1 MNTHISFNKVIENFR
16 IKDYGGQFKNIFE
29 AWGLDENDEKKE
41 LWSLI
46 YRNSTKVP
54 TMTLTTQYDNK
65 ELKIRLTEPTF
76 DPLSLESTYV
86 YATLNGKNILGID
99 SVEQV
104 QLLDIVF
111 SLIEKYDFFD
121 ALDRAKN
128 YTIESPLKVPK
139 PKKSKKFGELEKKL
153 SKELEKVIPVIEE
166 KEESELF
173 SKATY
178 TISPK
183 DKKTVKMLY
192 KEGLIP
198 KDVRTIETAYKYLK

>member
-1 MNTHISFNKVIENFR
+1 MNTHISFNKVIDNFR

-128 YTIESPLKVPK
+128 YTIESPLEVAK
-139 PKKSKKFGELEKKL
+139 PKKSKKIGELEKKL
-153 SKELEKVIPVIEE
+153 SKELEKVTPVIEE

-173 SKATY
+173 SKASY
-178 TISPK
+178 TISLK
-183 DKKTVKMLY
+183 DKKTMKMLY

-198 KDVRTIETAYKYLK
+198 KDVRTIETAYEYLK